1 MVRSYGTIS
10 FDIFGDAEHIDSL
23 GKHFGSG
30 LYEREVAYLIQEE
43 WARTSDDIL
52 FRRSKLGLSYSKDEV
67 KKLNQHLDDFF
78 KANSQSNNDEL
89 KSKMVETV

>member
-1 MVRSYGTIS
+1 MTY
-10 FDIFGDAEHIDSL
+10 
-23 GKHFGSG
+23 
-30 LYEREVAYLIQEE
+30 
-43 WARTSDDIL
+43 
-52 FRRSKLGLSYSKDEV
+52 YSEDLNWDYPIPKDEV